1 MDRLILQKLQ
11 RALKK
16 LIAKDGLGL
25 SSNDEDEI
33 DVSFLAPNRD
43 FTGKLGSKPTI
54 NCYLVGV
61 TEDRLRRQ
69 SEPPRSV
76 LNQAKTM
83 RTMYKEPKFVDLTYM
98 LTVWSLN
105 VDKSAE
111 IEHLL
116 LSYLISGLGSYDYLP
131 QELQDEESLAAEP
144 YGIRVTLFGNENSEK
159 ISGQVWQALGST
171 PKPTVLLSLSV
182 PVSVYIPTV
191 VPVIQEIERT
201 LSSTD
206 SLEESSG
213 A

>member
-11 RALKK
+11 KALKK
-16 LIAKDGLGL
+16 LISKDGLGL
-25 SSNDEDEI
+25 SANNNEEI
-33 DVSFLAPNRD
+33 DISFLAPNRD
-43 FTGKLGSKPTI
+43 FTSKLGSKPTV

-76 LNQAKTM
+76 LNQSKTM
-83 RTMYKEPKFVDLTYM
+83 RTLYKEPKFVDLTYM

-105 VDKSAE
+105 TEKSAE

-116 LSYLISGLGSYDYLP
+116 LSYIISGMGSYDYLP
-131 QELQDEESLAAEP
+131 QEFQDDESLNAEP
-144 YGIRVTLFGNENSEK
+144 YGIRITLFGNENSEK

-182 PVSVYIPTV
+182 PVSVYVPTV
-191 VPVIQEIERT
+191 IPVVQEIEKT
-201 LSSTD
+201 LG
-206 SLEESSG
+206 EK
-213 A
+213 

>member
-11 RALKK
+11 KALKK
-16 LIAKDGLGL
+16 LISKDGLGL
-25 SSNDEDEI
+25 SANNNEEI
-33 DVSFLAPNRD
+33 DISFLAPNRD
-43 FTGKLGSKPTI
+43 FTSKLGSKPTV

-76 LNQAKTM
+76 LNQSKTM
-83 RTMYKEPKFVDLTYM
+83 RTLYKEPKFVDLTYM

-105 VDKSAE
+105 AEKSAE

-116 LSYLISGLGSYDYLP
+116 LSYIISGMGSYDYLP
-131 QELQDEESLAAEP
+131 QEFQDDESLNAEP
-144 YGIRVTLFGNENSEK
+144 YGIRITLFGNENSEK

-182 PVSVYIPTV
+182 PVSVHVPTV
-191 VPVIQEIERT
+191 IPVVQEIEKT
-201 LSSTD
+201 LG
-206 SLEESSG
+206 EK
-213 A
+213 